1 MGRADLGV
9 LAVGGAEEIRLLSL
23 VVVGDTVIQLLA
35 AVGAVQQ
42 TRKGADDT
50 AFCGP
55 AAVLAKFLHQGEGLP
70 VDDGR
75 MRILEYLPFLRWA
88 LDFLLV
94 LERLGGA
101 AEIHCVTAVF
111 LLAENVRHGGRAP
124 VVRHGGRLAAIPAN
138 IAPMLRRR
146 LYLASFQPFGDLRR
160 AEAVY
165 APSENLPHGL
175 GRIFIHHP
183 AVLTL
188 RVFQI
193 PKGRVGGQ
201 RCAGHSLALEH
212 IAYLLAGVLGV
223 PLVEQVLH
231 RDKIADALGGV
242 DVVHNSDVADA
253 EAVEALFQELSHNE
267 PVTPQ
272 AGVILDDQSADE
284 ALFRQLH
291 NLRERRSCEVRTRP
305 AIVNEH
311 TGVPEAIFLCV
322 LFEDGSLILDGP
334 RQAILFI
341 VTGQAAVQGCDFI
354 RLFCHSSPFHSR
366 I

>member
-1 MGRADLGV
+1 
-9 LAVGGAEEIRLLSL
+9 
-23 VVVGDTVIQLLA
+23 
-35 AVGAVQQ
+35 
-42 TRKGADDT
+42 
-50 AFCGP
+50 
-55 AAVLAKFLHQGEGLP
+55 
-70 VDDGR
+70 
-75 MRILEYLPFLRWA
+75 
-88 LDFLLV
+88 
-94 LERLGGA
+94 
-101 AEIHCVTAVF
+101 
-111 LLAENVRHGGRAP
+111 
-124 VVRHGGRLAAIPAN
+124 
-138 IAPMLRRR
+138 MLRRR